1 MNRESLEKF
10 FNFLA
15 ENQEHQAK
23 VKNLGGDADALVAY
37 ARELG
42 YEFSP
47 EELRIYQ
54 DKARELLKS
63 RLQKKLAQPGV
74 SLSPGA
80 RDFYALTKL
89 AETDEE
95 VAKRLEE
102 IASGSQETPEELI
115 AYGKEKGFNFDRQDM
130 LAIGKDIL
138 EPSDELSDEDLE
150 LAAGGIVDLI
160 ALAVFVGIGLGVA
173 VAGGVGVAAG
183 VGAVAGF
190 VLGFTALAKK

>member
-23 VKNLGGDADALVAY
+23 VKNLGGDVDALVSY

-130 LAIGKDIL
+130 LAVGKDIL
-138 EPSDELSDEDLE
+138 EPSDELSDDELE
-150 LAAGGIVDLI
+150 LAAGGTTAFLI
-160 ALAVFVGIGLGVA
+160 MLGIGA
-173 VAGGVGVAAG
+173 IVAGGALVFGVAGGAAIT
-183 VGAVAGF
+183 GAV
-190 VLGFTALAKK
+190 LGVTALVK